1 MGLPAWKPTWD
12 VGRTREKLVNH
23 EPKPRRR
30 VGYHADKPIESVVY
44 CLNISPTLSWPQT
57 FATITCQPSPEAR
70 SCYPS
75 ERMRLGNECDFSWQL
90 DRWRHIQNRWGRQG
104 TTGNKAGNIQPLLSG
119 SSRDSQ
125 LVPNKHQHRTNT
137 PREIVMRI
145 KEMITKGKRLWPFII
160 FSEPCNMYL
169 NTYVENI
176 AH

>member
-1 MGLPAWKPTWD
+1 MRLPAWKPNWD

-30 VGYHADKPIESVVY
+30 VGYYADKPIESVVY
-44 CLNISPTLSWPQT
+44 CFSISATLSWLQT

-70 SCYPS
+70 SRYPS
-75 ERMRLGNECDFSWQL
+75 ERMRLGTEPDCSRQAWQMTS
-90 DRWRHIQNRWGRQG
+90 HP
-104 TTGNKAGNIQPLLSG
+104 TGNNAVDIQPLLSG
-119 SSRDSQ
+119 SSHGALNLCRTNITFLPTMS
-125 LVPNKHQHRTNT
+125 TNT

-145 KEMITKGKRLWPFII
+145 NKMITKRKRLWPFVIY
-160 FSEPCNMYL
+160 SEPCNMYL